1 VVDSSRLVL
10 VTGLPGSGKSTVAE
24 QVATLIGASVL
35 GHDWAM
41 SGLRP
46 YDELWKA
53 MDSMV
58 PPGRGAVGWS
68 ICRALARAQVRR
80 GASAVLD
87 GVARPD
93 EVERCRQVAEE
104 EGCKFVVVL
113 AECADREL
121 HHERIRHRV
130 RSIPGWYELTWDD
143 VERTRTIWLPPDHVD
158 LTLQATESVEHN
170 GALIAR
176 LLGDT

>member
-1 VVDSSRLVL
+1 MDPSRLVL

-46 YDELWKA
+46 YDELWDT
-53 MDSMV
+53 MGSMV
-58 PPGRGAVGWS
+58 PPGPGAVGWS

-80 GASAVLD
+80 GASVVLD

-104 EGCKFVVVL
+104 EGCEFVVVL
-113 AECADREL
+113 AECAELEL
-121 HHERIRHRV
+121 HYERIRHRV

-143 VERTRTIWLPPDHVD
+143 VERTRTTWSPPDHVD

-176 LLGDT
+176 LLGEI

>member
-1 VVDSSRLVL
+1 MVNTSHLVL
-10 VTGLPGSGKSTVAE
+10 VTGLPGSGKSTIAE

-53 MDSMV
+53 MDSMD
-58 PPGRGAVGWS
+58 PPGQGAVGWS
-68 ICRALARAQVRR
+68 IRRALARAQVRR
-80 GASAVLD
+80 GVPVVLD

-93 EVERCRQVAEE
+93 EVERCRQIAEE

-113 AECADREL
+113 AECADLKL
-121 HHERIRHRV
+121 HRERIQHRV

-143 VERTRTIWLPPDHVD
+143 VERTRTTWSPPDQID

-170 GALIAR
+170 GALLAR
-176 LLGDT
+176 LLGDI